1 MNMPFPSREQV
12 EFIRKNYPPGT
23 RVMLNNMNDPYSP
36 VESGTRGTV
45 RYVDDAGTLA
55 VAWDNGRSLSLIPG
69 EDSFRELTQQEIA
82 QEQGMKMGGDGA
94 VSIRLISTEQ
104 LRRMG
109 DQEGLVLQGC
119 GGNPQEWLDGI
130 NEILAQEC
138 ILKKG
143 AGFEEAHTFRH
154 DGLTCMLFPFKENM
168 ELDMGKLAIWR
179 LASYSTFGG
188 TWLSDYVPNRLGGFI
203 QEQKSSLE
211 GAKTDCPLIGED
223 GNIFHIMGIASET
236 LRENE
241 VYRAFLRLYSNL
253 RDHPEV
259 LDFPIKKLTEIRSR
273 QMLWS
278 PAVVELN
285 REISDV
291 LSQSHALSLLNKQGL
306 VDSDIFISKSNQ
318 LAEQLRKAKQ
328 QKEILLKKK
337 EIDVIEQTKSLQGA
351 LRDGPEYLENFDE
364 ELFCELIDK
373 IIVES
378 SMKIRFRLNNG
389 MELPEH
395 IERTV
400 R

>member
-1 MNMPFPSREQV
+1 MR
-12 EFIRKNYPPGT
+12 IRT
-23 RVMLNNMNDPYSP
+23 
-36 VESGTRGTV
+36 
-45 RYVDDAGTLA
+45 
-55 VAWDNGRSLSLIPG
+55 
-69 EDSFRELTQQEIA
+69 
-82 QEQGMKMGGDGA
+82 
-94 VSIRLISTEQ
+94 ISTGQ

-119 GGNPQEWLDGI
+119 GGDLQEWVDGI
-130 NEILAQEC
+130 NEILAQEG

-143 AGFEEAHTFRH
+143 AGFEEAYTFRH

-318 LAEQLRKAKQ
+318 LAEQLRNAKQ
-328 QKEILLKKK
+328 QKERILRQEDRSILDST
-337 EIDVIEQTKSLQGA
+337 EQLLETIEA
-351 LRDGPEYLENFDE
+351 GPEVLEAFDE

-378 SMKIRFRLNNG
+378 NVRIRFRLKNG
-389 MELPEH
+389 LELPET
-395 IERTV
+395 IERMV

>member
-23 RVMLNNMNDPYSP
+23 RVMLNNMDDPYSP

-45 RYVDDAGTLA
+45 RYVDDAGTLG
-55 VAWDNGRSLSLIPG
+55 VVWDNGRSLSLIPG
-69 EDSFRELTQQEIA
+69 EDSFRKLTQQEIA

-119 GGNPQEWLDGI
+119 GGDPQEWLDGI

-143 AGFEEAHTFRH
+143 AGFEEAYTFRH

-203 QEQKSSLE
+203 REQKIAPE
-211 GAKTDCPLIGED
+211 RIKPDCPLIGED
-223 GNIFHIMGIASET
+223 GNIFRIMGIASET
-236 LRENE
+236 LRENGMQE
-241 VYRAFLRLYSNL
+241 QA
-253 RDHPEV
+253 E
-259 LDFPIKKLTEIRSR
+259 EMRSR
-273 QMLWS
+273 IFQC
-278 PAVVELN
+278 
-285 REISDV
+285 
-291 LSQSHALSLLNKQGL
+291 QSYDSALSIIGDYVNITAK
-306 VDSDIFISKSNQ
+306 
-318 LAEQLRKAKQ
+318 EQA
-328 QKEILLKKK
+328 
-337 EIDVIEQTKSLQGA
+337 
-351 LRDGPEYLENFDE
+351 E
-364 ELFCELIDK
+364 EL
-373 IIVES
+373 
-378 SMKIRFRLNNG
+378 SMEMN
-389 MELPEH
+389 
-395 IERTV
+395 
-400 R
+400 

>member
-1 MNMPFPSREQV
+1 M
-12 EFIRKNYPPGT
+12 
-23 RVMLNNMNDPYSP
+23 
-36 VESGTRGTV
+36 
-45 RYVDDAGTLA
+45 
-55 VAWDNGRSLSLIPG
+55 
-69 EDSFRELTQQEIA
+69 
-82 QEQGMKMGGDGA
+82 
-94 VSIRLISTEQ
+94 SIRTISTGQ
-104 LRRMG
+104 LRCMG
-109 DQEGLVLQGC
+109 DQEGLILQGC
-119 GGNPQEWLDGI
+119 GGDPQEWVDGI
-130 NEILAQEC
+130 NEILAKEG

-143 AGFEEAHTFRH
+143 AGFEEAYTFRH
-154 DGLTCMLFPFKENM
+154 DGLTCMLFPIKENM
-168 ELDMGKLAIWR
+168 ELDVGKLAVWR

-188 TWLSDYVPNRLGGFI
+188 TWLSDYVPNRLGVFI
-203 QEQKSSLE
+203 QERENVPKRI
-211 GAKTDCPLIGED
+211 KPDCPLIGED

-241 VYRAFLRLYSNL
+241 VYRAFLRLYSNS